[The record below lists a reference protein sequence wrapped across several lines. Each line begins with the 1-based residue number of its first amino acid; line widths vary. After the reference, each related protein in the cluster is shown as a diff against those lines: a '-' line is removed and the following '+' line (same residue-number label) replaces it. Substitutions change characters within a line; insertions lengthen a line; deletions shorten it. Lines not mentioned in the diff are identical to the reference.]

1 MERPVHSPFG
11 FIVLCASLVSVTS
24 CTRPSPVSPTTPTST
39 LGRTG
44 EATVPASPVAVVK
57 GRSATSEA
65 VVFPLL
71 AGLFTIE
78 NGNRDGIAGTYTGS
92 AQFAVDGF
100 EKTSLTLLVTG
111 GSGAFARAAGTLE
124 ITGVGSFADAGTFV
138 LDGNGEVTL
147 AGGKRAVVVLSL
159 RGSSVTSCHA
169 SGRIAI
175 AQTAAGALARAGRVT
190 ARLSHVVGN
199 TGCAS

>member
-24 CTRPSPVSPTTPTST
+24 CTRPSPVSPTTPTPAIA
-39 LGRTG
+39 RAG
-44 EATVPASPVAVVK
+44 EATLAASPVAPVK
-57 GRSATSEA
+57 GRQAASEA

-78 NGNRDGIAGTYTGS
+78 NGAGDGIAGTYTGS
-92 AQFAVDGF
+92 AQFAAGGL
-100 EKTSLTLLVTG
+100 EKTSLTLLVTN
-111 GSGAFARAAGTLE
+111 GSGAFARATGTLQ
-124 ITGVGSFADAGTFV
+124 TNGVGSFADAGAFV

-175 AQTAAGALARAGRVT
+175 AQTADGTLARAGRVA

-199 TGCAS
+199 TGCAP